1 MQPRKQKGGNWRTKI
16 AVITLNECCSFLSC
30 SLCVTSCI
38 TKKYL
43 HRCAQHAIILMEW
56 HVKFKG
62 TRAAWPASRLSC
74 SHSLHGR
81 MHLLG
86 DYLHRLIAVS
96 IRRER
101 RNFFASYKGAAVSE
115 AERKKGR
122 KEKREGKSE
131 QDGRSL
137 SYPIVDRTME
147 PEILRQKQ
155 LFFLCRCKN
164 KTNLIRNYN

>member
-1 MQPRKQKGGNWRTKI
+1 MQPREQKDGNWRTKI
-16 AVITLNECCSFLSC
+16 AVITLNECCSFLNC

-62 TRAAWPASRLSC
+62 TRAPWPASRLSC
-74 SHSLHGR
+74 SHPLHGR
-81 MHLLG
+81 MHLPG

-115 AERKKGR
+115 AERKKREKRKAGR
-122 KEKREGKSE
+122 KKWTRWKEFVV
-131 QDGRSL
+131 
-137 SYPIVDRTME
+137 SYCRPHNGARNPWTEATVFFCVDAKIR
-147 PEILRQKQ
+147 
-155 LFFLCRCKN
+155 
-164 KTNLIRNYN
+164 LI